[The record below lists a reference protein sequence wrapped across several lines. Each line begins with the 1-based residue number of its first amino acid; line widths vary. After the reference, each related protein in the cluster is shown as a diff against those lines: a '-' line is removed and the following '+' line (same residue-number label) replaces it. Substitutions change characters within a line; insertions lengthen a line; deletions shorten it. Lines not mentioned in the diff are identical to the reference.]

1 MLEARNIEKSYP
13 NLQVLK
19 GIDLS
24 IKKGE
29 IVSIVGAS
37 GAGKSTLLQILGTLD
52 RADHG
57 YIELN
62 NVKIESR
69 PRMDLEPVTWYRR
82 LIGNLIDWL
91 IIGILSALVFINV
104 PKVLIFFAQDI
115 LIDGI

>member
-13 NLQVLK
+13 NLHVLK

-52 RADHG
+52 RADNG
-57 YIELN
+57 FIELN
-62 NVKIESR
+62 KVKIESR
-69 PRMDLEPVTWYRR
+69 PKMDLWPVGWRRR
-82 LIGNLIDWL
+82 LTGYFIDSVFLNLL
-91 IIGILSALVFINV
+91 AYL
-104 PKVLIFFAQDI
+104 FF
-115 LIDGI
+115 L